1 MLTFLASG
9 LWSVRMNRTS
19 LRSSTRQTAWTW
31 QAAGPWPRGRQAQ
44 AGRVRESAVGQ
55 ADHKQE
61 ESGARPVERT
71 PKENIYLA
79 QHRSRLTWSSL
90 RAILI

>member
-1 MLTFLASG
+1 M
-9 LWSVRMNRTS
+9 
-19 LRSSTRQTAWTW
+19 
-31 QAAGPWPRGRQAQ
+31 
-44 AGRVRESAVGQ
+44 GQ

-90 RAILI
+90 RAILIHKKVNS